1 MFRSKKLNSENCP
14 VGVAWSDKAY
24 AADTAHQL
32 TECSNAGSCDRKS
45 GLCNCYGGF
54 TGNACQRSLCPNGCN
69 GNGICTLV
77 RDLSRDHVVDV
88 ADDDKITIYNEATN
102 LGLGEYY
109 NFWDARAM
117 AVCMNVIPIILV
129 QIAHSK
135 CVRKGMT
142 RTVFIKN
149 IVRLIWQ
156 YEKQIQV
163 RCFQGNI
170 HIRFHGSYTSFSL
183 TTADLSSACTSAF
196 LSSDEF
202 AVVFCSCTKVS
213 NVFYN
218 CDLTFKSWPLFP
230 TDNNVY
236 THNGNPAA

>member
-117 AVCMNVIPIILV
+117 AVCECDTHYFGPDCSLKMCPKGDDPYSLY
-129 QIAHSK
+129 QEY
-135 CVRKGMT
+135 RKVNMAIRKTNSGQM
-142 RTVFIKN
+142 FS
-149 IVRLIWQ
+149 
-156 YEKQIQV
+156 
-163 RCFQGNI
+163 GNI

-202 AVVFCSCTKVS
+202 AVET
-213 NVFYN
+213 
-218 CDLTFKSWPLFP
+218 
-230 TDNNVY
+230 
-236 THNGNPAA
+236 